1 MILEIDP
8 YIYGKK
14 VGTLLYKDGRI
25 YFAYDDAFKAL
36 KLEISPIKLPL
47 SFTGTYV
54 NNDEKEYYEGLP
66 GVFHDSLPDKFGTR
80 IIERYFESKGIPTH
94 TLSIVQKLMF
104 VGNKGMGA
112 LSYRPSEKL
121 LDDHDNDELINIDE
135 FARNAQKVIN
145 GKSLEVID
153 GILSFMDSAA
163 SAGGARA
170 KAVIGFDPDSEKM
183 IYGLKSKLPTPYE
196 HWLIKFD
203 EFDEKGKSKE
213 YTKLEYLYMQMASEI
228 GIDIPKI
235 KLLNHGSFS
244 HYMIKRFD
252 RENNERIHLHSLAAM
267 THSNINTPKHYSYDN
282 LLRLTRKITGSQN
295 EVEEQF
301 KRMVFNI
308 VGRNQD
314 DHAKNFS
321 FMMDKKG
328 KWKISPAYD
337 ITYSKGEGYT
347 KEHQLSLK
355 GKTDNFT
362 KSELLSFA
370 SDHSISLR
378 WAEGV
383 VDEIAEK
390 FSSFSKRC
398 EALGISKEKAERIA
412 KSHRLYL
419 RHTSPA

>member
-1 MILEIDP
+1 MTLEIDP

-14 VGTLLYKDGRI
+14 VGTILYKDGSI
-25 YFAYDDAFKAL
+25 YFAYDEAFKVL

-47 SFTGTYV
+47 SLTGTYV

-94 TLSIVQKLMF
+94 TLNIVQKLMF

-121 LDDHDNDELINIDE
+121 IDNHDNEELIDINE
-135 FARNAQKVIN
+135 FAQNAQKVIN
-145 GKSLEVID
+145 GKSLEVVD

-170 KAVIGFDPDSEKM
+170 KAVVGFDPDSERM
-183 IYGLKSKLPTPYE
+183 IYGLKDKLPKPYE

-203 EFDEKGKSKE
+203 DIDKEGKSKD
-213 YTKLEYLYMQMASEI
+213 YTKLEYLYMMMAQEV
-228 GIDIPKI
+228 GIDVPKI
-235 KLLNHGSFS
+235 QILKHGNLS

-252 RENNERIHLHSLAAM
+252 RVNNERIHLHSLAAM
-267 THSNINTPKHYSYDN
+267 THSNINIPKHYSYDD
-282 LLRLTRKITGSQN
+282 LLRLTRKITGAQN
-295 EVEEQF
+295 EVEAQF
-301 KRMVFNI
+301 KRMVFNL

-321 FMMDKKG
+321 FIMNKKG
-328 KWKISPAYD
+328 LWSISPAYD

-347 KEHQLSLK
+347 KVHQLSVK

-362 KSELLSFA
+362 RSELLSLA
-370 SDHSISLR
+370 TEHSISAK
-378 WAEGV
+378 WAKDV
-383 VDEIAEK
+383 IAEIVTK
-390 FSSFSKRC
+390 FSAFSERGKSM
-398 EALGISKEKAERIA
+398 GICKEKVERIA

-419 RHTSPA
+419 QS